1 MLEPPL
7 RFHIHPH
14 VLRAR
19 IARRHPGASPS
30 AMLPDSLGPAVRAL
44 ARIAA
49 GHDPIS
55 TAAREPS
62 LTPPTQPTTKES

>member
-1 MLEPPL
+1 
-7 RFHIHPH
+7 
-14 VLRAR
+14 
-19 IARRHPGASPS
+19 
-30 AMLPDSLGPAVRAL
+30 MLPDSLGPAVRAL